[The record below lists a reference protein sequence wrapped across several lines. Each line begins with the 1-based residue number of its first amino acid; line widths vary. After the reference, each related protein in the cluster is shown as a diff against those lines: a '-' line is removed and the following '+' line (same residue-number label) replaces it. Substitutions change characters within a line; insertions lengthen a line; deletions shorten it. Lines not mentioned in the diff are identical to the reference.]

1 MKSPRAERRA
11 APKPARIPEADGSR
25 SIEGFPFERRFLAVN
40 RWALIVML
48 AAMAAIIFAN
58 VALRYLTDQS
68 IEWAEEVARHLMIW
82 LTFLGAGPVLRYGGH
97 IAVENLQ
104 DGLPHAAAVALRGV
118 IALLLLGFF
127 GFMIWYG
134 WLYMLR
140 AQYQTTAAT
149 QISFAYVYAAMPVGG
164 VLLVV
169 HWLLIVRDYL
179 RARVF
184 ASDAHFDANA
194 SASL

>member
-1 MKSPRAERRA
+1 MNT
-11 APKPARIPEADGSR
+11 
-25 SIEGFPFERRFLAVN
+25 FEQRFLAVN
-40 RWALIVML
+40 RWVLIVLL
-48 AAMAAIIFAN
+48 AAMAVIIFAN
-58 VALRYLTDQS
+58 VTLRYLTNES

-97 IAVENLQ
+97 IAVDNLQ
-104 DGLPHAAAVALRGV
+104 DGLPRALAVVMRAL

-134 WLYMLR
+134 VLYLER

-149 QISFAYVYAAMPVGG
+149 QISFAYVYAAMPIGG

-169 HWLLIVRDYL
+169 HWLLIVRGYL
-179 RARVF
+179 RERLF
-184 ASDAHFDANA
+184 AADAHFDANA

>member
-1 MKSPRAERRA
+1 MNT
-11 APKPARIPEADGSR
+11 
-25 SIEGFPFERRFLAVN
+25 FERLFLAAN
-40 RWALIVML
+40 RWALIGL
-48 AAMAAIIFAN
+48 LTTMAVIIFTN

-104 DGLPHAAAVALRGV
+104 DVLPNRAAVAVRAL

-134 WLYMLR
+134 VLYVER
-140 AQYQTTAAT
+140 AQFQTTAAT
-149 QISFAYVYAAMPVGG
+149 QISFGWIYAAMPVGG

-169 HWLLIVRDYL
+169 HWLLVLRGYL
-179 RARVF
+179 AARTF
-184 ASDAHFDANA
+184 SSDEHFDANA

>member
-1 MKSPRAERRA
+1 MN
-11 APKPARIPEADGSR
+11 G
-25 SIEGFPFERRFLAVN
+25 FERRFLAVN
-40 RWALIVML
+40 RWALIVLM
-48 AAMAAIIFAN
+48 AAMATIIFAN
-58 VALRYLTDQS
+58 VAVRYLTDQS

-82 LTFLGAGPVLRYGGH
+82 LTFVGAGPVLRYGGH
-97 IAVENLQ
+97 IAVDTLQ
-104 DGLPHAAAVALRGV
+104 EGVPRPVALILRLL
-118 IALLLLGFF
+118 IAALLLGFF

-134 WLYMLR
+134 SLYMLR

-169 HWLLIVRDYL
+169 HWLLILRDYL
-179 RARVF
+179 RARLF